1 MVMENIPNLEFSISA
16 TTRPVRAG
24 EEEGKSYYYLTREE
38 FEGRIRRN
46 GFIEYEYFFG
56 NYYGTLLDK
65 TEEAVNAGKN
75 LLLDLDVNGALNLKR
90 RFRDRSLLI
99 FLLPPSLEELKK
111 RLRRR
116 DSEDEEALRIRLER
130 AGFELSQADRFD
142 CSVVN
147 DDLRTAVRE
156 VTARISDF
164 LSNT

>member
-1 MVMENIPNLEFSISA
+1 MENIPNLEFSISA

-24 EEEGKSYYYLTREE
+24 EEEGKNYYYLTREE
-38 FEGRIRRN
+38 FEDRIRRN

-65 TEEAVNAGKN
+65 TVEAVNAGKN
-75 LLLDLDVNGALNLKR
+75 LLLDLDVKGALNLKQ

-116 DSEDEEALRIRLER
+116 DSEDEEALQIRLER

-147 DDLRTAVRE
+147 DDLQTAVRE
-156 VTARISDF
+156 ITALISDF
-164 LSNT
+164 ISNT